1 MIIDLRITDLVDRV
15 IMNKKIVCMLLLVAI
30 FLSCKD
36 SAKYDCS
43 ELKNTYAYEGFYEED
58 VNGQPFLVEWK
69 NDSVFFA
76 KKAIITF
83 NDISDVY
90 LEERFDGDETISVRF
105 SEKGKKEFYE
115 LSKRNVDKHI
125 GIFVQNELISA
136 PIITSEIDGGGV
148 EIYGNKSA
156 DWRQKIFR
164 YLSAKINCR
173 NASYD

>member
-1 MIIDLRITDLVDRV
+1 
-15 IMNKKIVCMLLLVAI
+15 MNKKIGYIFLLGTV

-36 SAKYDCS
+36 SVKYDCS

-58 VNGQPFLVEWK
+58 VNGQPFLVEGK

-83 NDISDVY
+83 NDISNVY
-90 LEERFDGDETISVRF
+90 LEERFDGNETITVRF

-115 LSKRNVDKHI
+115 LSKRSIDKHI

-136 PIITSEIDGGGV
+136 PIITSEIDGGSV

-156 DWRQKIFR
+156 DWRQKIFK

-173 NASYD
+173 NK